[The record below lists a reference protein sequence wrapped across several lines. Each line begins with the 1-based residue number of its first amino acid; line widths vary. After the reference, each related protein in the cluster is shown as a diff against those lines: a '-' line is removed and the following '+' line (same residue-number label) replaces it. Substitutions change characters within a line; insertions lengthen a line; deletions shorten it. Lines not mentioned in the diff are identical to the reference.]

1 MGEVTSQAG
10 PAIAAR
16 RRPWFILGVLLFVLG
31 PALYIVQFKLKHL
44 GLVPWYV
51 PLLATLGVAVMVL
64 SVAQRRGIL
73 RTVGLALFAL
83 LCAGEW
89 FVLLVV
95 AKTPAYTGPVRP
107 GEKLPAF
114 AASFAGDSSFTEK
127 DLEGGQ
133 RTALVFFR
141 GRW

>member
-44 GLVPWYV
+44 GFMPWYV

-73 RTVGLALFAL
+73 RTVGLAH
-83 LCAGEW
+83 
-89 FVLLVV
+89 VLEPHDVQRRR
-95 AKTPAYTGPVRP
+95 KGDP
-107 GEKLPAF
+107 GDGARLA
-114 AASFAGDSSFTEK
+114 D
-127 DLEGGQ
+127 D
-133 RTALVFFR
+133 RR
-141 GRW
+141 GRGWPAG

>member
-1 MGEVTSQAG
+1 MGELTTEAG

-31 PALYIVQFKLKHL
+31 PALYVVQFKLKHL
-44 GLVPWYV
+44 GVMPWYV
-51 PLLATLGVAVMVL
+51 ALLATLGVAVMVL

-73 RTVGLALFAL
+73 RFLGLALFAS

-89 FVLLVV
+89 FVLLVG
-95 AKTPAYTGPVRP
+95 ARTPAYTGPARP

-114 AASFAGDSSFTEK
+114 TASFADGASFTPK